1 MITAAI
7 IGIIAALSLYIVLE
21 PIILNVAVPIREERE
36 RGTISIHYHEA
47 LRELE
52 YELEAG
58 KIDREE
64 YERLKEELKYQMGI
78 DEQSS

>member
-1 MITAAI
+1 MITAVI

-36 RGTISIHYHEA
+36 RGTISIHYQEA